1 MNFQQAQS
9 DEEIRWVR
17 ELLEEYQTSLG
28 ISLCFQNFDKE
39 LAGLPGDYRPPTG
52 RLILALENEQVAG
65 CVALRGIDKS
75 VCEMKRLFVR
85 PHFRGLGLGRKLT
98 DFIIEQARQIGY
110 ERMRLDTLP
119 GKMDKA
125 IALYRSLGFLEI
137 APYYRNPVEG
147 ATFMELNLLN
157 YHV

>member
-1 MNFQQAQS
+1 
-9 DEEIRWVR
+9 
-17 ELLEEYQTSLG
+17 
-28 ISLCFQNFDKE
+28 
-39 LAGLPGDYRPPTG
+39 
-52 RLILALENEQVAG
+52 
-65 CVALRGIDKS
+65 
-75 VCEMKRLFVR
+75 MKRLFVR

-110 ERMRLDTLP
+110 ERVRLDTLP

-137 APYYRNPVEG
+137 APYYHNPVEG